1 MPCIKYLCPECGKEF
16 VNKSSL
22 ERHIKA
28 IHLVNVFNCQQCG
41 KLFNRRDNLTRHKCK
56 EPSSNKC
63 DKIIDVLILILK
75 QIGMS
80 SIPLASCTPINGQ
93 CHHYL
98 SWVFI
103 DTKSVRH

>member
-1 MPCIKYLCPECGKEF
+1 MLSTKYLCPECGKEF

-41 KLFNRRDNLTRHKCK
+41 KLFNRRDSLTRHKCK

-63 DKIIDVLILILK
+63 DRCGKEF
-75 QIGMS
+75 S
-80 SIPLASCTPINGQ
+80 
-93 CHHYL
+93 
-98 SWVFI
+98 
-103 DTKSVRH
+103 TKSNLGKHMKTHLNELAGPILWMNEGEKVNFVNKP